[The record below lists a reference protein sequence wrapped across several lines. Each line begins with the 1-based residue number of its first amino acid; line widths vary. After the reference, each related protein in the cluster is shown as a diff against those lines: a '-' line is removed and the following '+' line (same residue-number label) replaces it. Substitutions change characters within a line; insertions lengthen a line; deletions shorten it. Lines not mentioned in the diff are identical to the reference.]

1 MMKTKDN
8 SIKIP
13 SVKKIKHCDPLCS
26 QPKLITQVFEVDTYK
41 IEKQQNP
48 IEIPPLYLLSEN
60 EKPAI
65 GNMAP
70 LINLSF
76 WQNSEFFKNSKVL
89 FKRKTNKILAFIP
102 SIFDPDFKNEIFEFS
117 QKIQEFLE
125 KTEVI
130 FVFADSEFVIR
141 EFFFE
146 KNEYFKDFAII
157 SDLKLEA
164 FEKYCLVDET
174 LLQKAV
180 FLIHGNSIITA
191 RTTNLLEI
199 LCNIS

>member
-1 MMKTKDN
+1 MKTKAN
-8 SIKIP
+8 PIKIP
-13 SVKKIKHCDPLCS
+13 SVKKIKLSDPICS
-26 QPKLITQVFEVDTYK
+26 QPKLNTQIFEVDDNHK
-41 IEKQQNP
+41 IEKQQKTM
-48 IEIPPLYLLSEN
+48 EIPPYLLSEN
-60 EKPAI
+60 EKPSL
-65 GNMAP
+65 GSMAP

-76 WQNSEFFKNSKVL
+76 WQNSEFFKNSKLL
-89 FKRKTNKILAFIP
+89 FKRKANKILAFIP

-125 KTEVI
+125 KTEI
-130 FVFADSEFVIR
+130 ILVFADSEFVIR

-180 FLIHGNSIITA
+180 FLIDGNSIITA
-191 RTTNLLEI
+191 KATNLLDI
-199 LCNIS
+199 L